1 MAKPSYPRAGQP
13 LPAPLPPE
21 TRTVG
26 QLVAETIRF
35 FGQRFWAALAIGLPL
50 TALDAAAVGRS
61 IDVQV
66 LLQWAFGPAL
76 TLAFVC
82 ASALVHGVRLTPRTA
97 ATAFAVGLVIYLP
110 FPLLYRLYI
119 LPGLALFAFA
129 GMAVPAAV
137 VEGSGFRAALR
148 RGVEL
153 GRADFIHALGGL
165 ATLVLVYGLSRGVLF
180 LLLHTQS
187 DQTLRVAGFLADLV
201 LAPII
206 FLGSAL
212 LYSDQAA
219 RVVVDRS
226 ARGR

>member
-1 MAKPSYPRAGQP
+1 MRLFVFSRHAESTLNHEHRVNGDPSR
-13 LPAPLPPE
+13 PAPLTEQGRMEARLLGLQLRSVTLDACVHTRFPRTRE
-21 TRTVG
+21 TA
-26 QLVAETIRF
+26 QL
-35 FGQRFWAALAIGLPL
+35 ALAERDVPVEVEPE
-50 TALDAAAVGRS
+50 LDD
-61 IDVQV
+61 IK
-66 LLQWAFGPAL
+66 
-76 TLAFVC
+76 
-82 ASALVHGVRLTPRTA
+82 
-97 ATAFAVGLVIYLP
+97 I
-110 FPLLYRLYI
+110 
-119 LPGLALFAFA
+119 
-129 GMAVPAAV
+129 
-137 VEGSGFRAALR
+137 
-148 RGVEL
+148 
-153 GRADFIHALGGL
+153 GGL